1 MSSPAKHMQY
11 KQKARRF
18 FSVLLPIFVTQVALT
33 ATGFFDTVMSGHVSE
48 QDLAGVAVGSNLFMP
63 FFGSFLGIISV
74 LTPTIAQLHGAGRQE
89 RIGFVVRQGF
99 YWSLGL
105 AGAFLLL
112 GILFVPTILEFLAL
126 EPKVE
131 RVAAGYLATIAFGIV
146 PIFLAGVLR
155 NLIDAHGYTRLT
167 MVITLVTVPINVIA
181 NYIFMYGTLGI
192 PAFGGIGAGIGSA
205 IAFSLNLLFNAIV
218 VVTVEPFR
226 SYHIFRSL
234 PRRTL
239 PNGSGRFR
247 SASRSV
253 ARCSASRASSVPS
266 DSS

>member
-99 YWSLGL
+99 YS
-105 AGAFLLL
+105 
-112 GILFVPTILEFLAL
+112 
-126 EPKVE
+126 
-131 RVAAGYLATIAFGIV
+131 
-146 PIFLAGVLR
+146 
-155 NLIDAHGYTRLT
+155 
-167 MVITLVTVPINVIA
+167 
-181 NYIFMYGTLGI
+181 
-192 PAFGGIGAGIGSA
+192 
-205 IAFSLNLLFNAIV
+205 
-218 VVTVEPFR
+218 
-226 SYHIFRSL
+226 
-234 PRRTL
+234 
-239 PNGSGRFR
+239 
-247 SASRSV
+247 
-253 ARCSASRASSVPS
+253 
-266 DSS
+266 

>member
-131 RVAAGYLATIAFGIV
+131 RVAAGYLAAIAFGIV

-181 NYIFMYGTLGI
+181 NYIFK
-192 PAFGGIGAGIGSA
+192 IG
-205 IAFSLNLLFNAIV
+205 
-218 VVTVEPFR
+218 
-226 SYHIFRSL
+226 
-234 PRRTL
+234 
-239 PNGSGRFR
+239 
-247 SASRSV
+247 
-253 ARCSASRASSVPS
+253 RAHV
-266 DSS
+266 